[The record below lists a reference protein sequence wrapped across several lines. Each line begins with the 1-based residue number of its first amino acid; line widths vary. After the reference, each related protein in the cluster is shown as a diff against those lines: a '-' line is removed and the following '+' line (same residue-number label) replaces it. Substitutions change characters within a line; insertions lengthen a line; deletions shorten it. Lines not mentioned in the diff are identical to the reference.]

1 MCVCAVFTA
10 PGSFFLASLFWV
22 TIQQVALV
30 TIQQVKSCKKQE
42 QPSPTRGVLLFLEI
56 YLLIDCSPGKPLAS
70 WAQIANEQA
79 RGDMLINTVGFCVSS
94 KVFVAGTIMSE

>member
-79 RGDMLINTVGFCVSS
+79 RGDI
-94 KVFVAGTIMSE
+94 ADQ